1 MKLLRL
7 NPSAVGQSP
16 TRVGVWSATPL
27 VTASPVLGMP
37 VIGAGRTNP
46 SPIDWRQ
53 VRILTTSAPTVVIA
67 PTPRYDAAALVDAI
81 AAFVG
86 EKDFNCR
93 ELKDHAM
100 VVEGPLRDAI
110 GTRSPKQ
117 LGKAL
122 WAIKEKDFDGYY
134 IERLGADKHGAIWR
148 LRSR

>member
-1 MKLLRL
+1 MKLLRRL
-7 NPSAVGQSP
+7 N
-16 TRVGVWSATPL
+16 
-27 VTASPVLGMP
+27 LG
-37 VIGAGRTNP
+37 GRTDP
-46 SPIDWRQ
+46 EDAPMKWPLCPCCGRAHWPRYTIRVYAPI
-53 VRILTTSAPTVVIA
+53 VTIT
-67 PTPRYDAAALVDAI
+67 PTPRYDAAALVEAI

-110 GTRSPKQ
+110 GAMSPKQ

-122 WAIKEKDFDGYY
+122 WAIKEKDFDGYC

-148 LRSR
+148 LCSR